1 MTTPITL
8 HLNPLT
14 VNSIKMLLIC
24 NALEI
29 DVDYKHIRLHKG
41 DQRTHEFLKLNP
53 DAKVPVL
60 VDGDLTLT
68 ESNAILQYL
77 AAKHH
82 SPFWPSSVAEQA
94 KVLKVL
100 FWQSNYFNSAL
111 GPYAHRRVVMP
122 QWGFD
127 KRDITDEME
136 QDFHKAL
143 TALENILE
151 QNPAVAGDN
160 FTIADISVASFLIFA
175 EEAGMPLNNYIATL
189 DWLAR
194 LKDQP
199 WFSHTQRQLKNV
211 LLTETKELETV

>member
-1 MTTPITL
+1 MTAAITL

-29 DVDYKHIRLHKG
+29 NVDYQHIRLHKG
-41 DQRTHEFLKLNP
+41 EQHTQEFLQLNP

-60 VDGDLTLT
+60 VDGDLTLS

-77 AAKHH
+77 AAKHQ
-82 SPFWPSSVAEQA
+82 SPLWPSSVAEQA

-100 FWQSNYFNSAL
+100 FWQCNGFNAAL
-111 GPYAHRRVVMP
+111 GPYAHRRVVLP

-127 KRDITDEME
+127 QRAITDEME

-143 TALENILE
+143 TALENMLE
-151 QNPAVAGDN
+151 QNPTLAGDN
-160 FTIADISVASFLIFA
+160 FSIADISIASFLIFA
-175 EEAGMPLNNYIATL
+175 EEAEMPLNNYIATL

-199 WFSHTQRQLKNV
+199 WFSQTQQQLKN
-211 LLTETKELETV
+211 LLLSQTKELKTL

>member
-8 HLNPLT
+8 YLNPLT

-29 DVDYKHIRLHKG
+29 DVNYKHIRLHKG
-41 DQRTHEFLKLNP
+41 EQRTDEFLKLNP

-60 VDGDLTLT
+60 IDGDLILS
-68 ESNAILQYL
+68 ESNAILYYL
-77 AAKHH
+77 AAKHQ
-82 SPFWPSSVAEQA
+82 SSFWPSSVAEQA

-100 FWQSNYFNSAL
+100 FWQSNNFNSAL

-127 KRDITDEME
+127 KRNITDEMAR
-136 QDFHKAL
+136 DFHKAL
-143 TALENILE
+143 IALENILE
-151 QNPAVAGDN
+151 KTPAVAGEN
-160 FTIADISVASFLIFA
+160 FTIADISIASFLIFS
-175 EEAGMPLNNYIATL
+175 EEAGMPLDNYIATL

-194 LKDQP
+194 LKAQP

-211 LLTETKELETV
+211 LLTDSKELETV